1 MRNKVVVEGVKIE
14 ASYRDASA
22 IEQKIGSFETFSPY
36 SSKLSVLTVRK
47 VYSTYF

>member
-22 IEQKIGSFETFSPY
+22 IEQKIGSFEF
-36 SSKLSVLTVRK
+36 SVLTVRYM
-47 VYSTYF
+47 YSTYF